1 MRAAQLAAGMYDGG
15 MMDLP
20 SVDAMPLHS
29 PSGKKERKRGTRNKI
44 GPSQLSNPSRP
55 RLQELRNLP
64 QRGLGL
70 RWVSD
75 DRKFQVVKLQQST
88 TSGSP
93 GPAAT
98 VVRPDPDG
106 VLEATGGS
114 KLPNLTDL
122 KSSVVCWAVDNWVA
136 RRFEASPAEP

>member
-1 MRAAQLAAGMYDGG
+1 MYSYFGIYEN
-15 MMDLP
+15 
-20 SVDAMPLHS
+20 LH
-29 PSGKKERKRGTRNKI
+29 P
-44 GPSQLSNPSRP
+44 
-55 RLQELRNLP
+55 
-64 QRGLGL
+64 GL

-114 KLPNLTDL
+114 KLPSLDEV
-122 KSSVVCWAVDNWVA
+122 KGSVVCWAVENWQA
-136 RRFEASPAEP
+136 RRYEADADAKVCGYLKCCKNMLFAKR

>member
-1 MRAAQLAAGMYDGG
+1 MHFPGVSPATMEAMRAAQLAAGMYDGG

-20 SVDAMPLHS
+20 S
-29 PSGKKERKRGTRNKI
+29 GKKERKRGQKGKT

-75 DRKFQVVKLQQST
+75 DRKFQVVKLQQT
-88 TSGSP
+88 TASASP

-98 VVRPDPDG
+98 VVRPEPDG

-114 KLPNLTDL
+114 KLPSLDDV
-122 KSSVVCWAVDNWVA
+122 KGSVVCWAVELA
-136 RRFEASPAEP
+136 GPS

>member
-1 MRAAQLAAGMYDGG
+1 M
-15 MMDLP
+15 
-20 SVDAMPLHS
+20 
-29 PSGKKERKRGTRNKI
+29 
-44 GPSQLSNPSRP
+44 
-55 RLQELRNLP
+55 
-64 QRGLGL
+64 
-70 RWVSD
+70 SD

-114 KLPNLTDL
+114 KLPSLDEV
-122 KSSVVCWAVDNWVA
+122 KGSVVCWAVENWQA
-136 RRFEASPAEP
+136 RRYEADADAKVCGYLKCCKNMLFAKR